1 MALLPGNVGI
11 GILVILAPGLLWLC
25 GKRRSS
31 RKPWTWFLLFL
42 CLVVG
47 FAGMSGYRKDG
58 VEKEA
63 LWLTEGKRVWVRGIV
78 EEIGEKEKSYGLTL
92 SGCRV
97 MGTGTGGLGGKRLE
111 KTGDRSENGVEG
123 SGDWDAP
130 DMVVYVEKEKFERVE
145 ESLTVRLG
153 MEVAMWGE
161 IKEPSEARNPGEF
174 DFKEYYR
181 ALGIRL
187 QMFGEDMK
195 VVDGP
200 RKEGWKE
207 PGWRYR
213 DWLYRMRL
221 AAGEVLESICEP
233 EDYGIFQ
240 AAILGDKTAL
250 DDGVR
255 RLYQRNGIAHLLA
268 ISGLHISLV
277 GMCVYRGLRRAGMSY
292 GAAGIIG
299 AAAIVSYGIL
309 TGGSSSVMRAVCMLL
324 VFLLAGYLGRS
335 YDMLSAAGLACI
347 LILLEYPGLVTQ
359 AGFQLSFGAVAAIGG
374 LGPWMV
380 EKLEIKNSFGKTVVL
395 GAAVQM
401 VTCPVIVYHFYEYPI
416 YGIVL
421 NLVVIPL
428 MGYVVVSG
436 ILGIA
441 LGAVWRPAG
450 VVAVGSGHYIL
461 EFYRWLC
468 SCVERLPGA
477 NLIVGQPR
485 LWQIGVYIAAMAVL
499 LWYVCCVLVQRYG
512 QEQGQKCGQK
522 REQKHGIAEDN
533 AGSHISIRRMIPYT
547 LLAIGTV
554 LCFFLL
560 WQLPTK
566 GLEVTFLDVG
576 QGDGICIRSK
586 GAVILV
592 DGGST
597 DKKELGKN
605 TMEPYLK
612 SLGIS
617 QVDYAIVSHGDQ
629 DHISGL
635 QYLLEENSDIRIKNL
650 ILPWLG
656 REDPSYQSLVRLMES
671 HGGQIH
677 WMQAGE
683 RIKAGALSLTCLYH
697 GSEHRKQERNE
708 HSLVLELTYGQNA
721 VLLTG
726 DMSEAGEKDMLT
738 QNALLTPA
746 PPIQVLKSAHHGSEY
761 SSSEP
766 FLESVNPQWAIISCG
781 EGNSYGHPH
790 QETLDRYR
798 NHGIKILITEDTG
811 AITAHMNGE
820 TISWSIFLH
829 QDMD

>member
-1 MALLPGNVGI
+1 
-11 GILVILAPGLLWLC
+11 
-25 GKRRSS
+25 
-31 RKPWTWFLLFL
+31 
-42 CLVVG
+42 
-47 FAGMSGYRKDG
+47 MSGYRKDG
-58 VEKEA
+58 VEKET
-63 LWLTEGKRVWVRGIV
+63 LRLTEGKRVWVRGIV

-92 SGCRV
+92 SGCRG
-97 MGTGTGGLGGKRLE
+97 MGTGGT
-111 KTGDRSENGVEG
+111 
-123 SGDWDAP
+123 GDWDAP

-153 MEVAMWGE
+153 MEVAVWGE

-187 QMFGEDMK
+187 QMFGEDMRI
-195 VVDGP
+195 VDDP
-200 RKEGWKE
+200 RNEGWKE

-221 AAGEVLESICEP
+221 AAGEVLKSICEP

-277 GMCVYRGLRRAGMSY
+277 GMCVYQALRRAGMSY
-292 GAAGIIG
+292 GAAGITG

-380 EKLEIKNSFGKTVVL
+380 EKLEVKNSFGKTVIL

-485 LWQIGVYIAAMAVL
+485 MWQIGVYGVAMAVL
-499 LWYVCCVLVQRYG
+499 LWYVCCVWVRRLMIRCMVL
-512 QEQGQKCGQK
+512 
-522 REQKHGIAEDN
+522 A
-533 AGSHISIRRMIPYT
+533 AGT
-547 LLAIGTV
+547 A

-560 WQLPTK
+560 WQLPTR

-586 GAVILV
+586 NVVILV

-656 REDPSYQSLVRLMES
+656 REDPSCQSLVRLMES

-708 HSLVLELTYGQNA
+708 HSLVLELTYGQTS

-726 DMSEAGEKDMLT
+726 DMSEAGEKDMIT
-738 QNALLTPA
+738 QNTLLPPT
-746 PPIQVLKSAHHGSEY
+746 PPIQVLKSAHHGSKY

-766 FLESVNPQWAIISCG
+766 FLESVTPQWAIISCG

-811 AITAHMNGE
+811 AITAYMNGE